1 MKHEGNLIIRKG
13 DVTDY
18 SLLKEVT
25 SSLNIYSDA
34 KLDAPNLTTV
44 GGSLY
49 INSDAKLDAPNLTT
63 VGGYLYIYSD
73 AKLDAPNLTT
83 VGGSLNI
90 NSDAKLPNLTT
101 VGGYLYINSDAKLPN
116 LTTVGGY
123 LSIYS
128 DAKLPN
134 LTTVG
139 DSLNI
144 YSDAKLPNLT
154 TVGGYLYI
162 YSDAKLD
169 APNLTTVGDSLN
181 IYSDAKLDAPF
192 LKGLK
197 WKSIDGYLF
206 VIESTKVKGDT
217 TIYKGYNIKNV
228 KGKVITKDECYVAEQ
243 GVYYA
248 HGKTIKKAVE
258 DVNFKTISEKLK
270 KEPINKDTVINMNY
284 YRLITGACEMG
295 VQSFIKGNGLKESY
309 KASELLPILEQ
320 SNAYG
325 LSKFKELL
333 TF

>member
-1 MKHEGNLIIRKG
+1 MKHEGDLIIRKG

-18 SLLKEVT
+18 SLLKEVGDYL
-25 SSLNIYSDA
+25 SINSDV

-49 INSDAKLDAPNLTT
+49 INSDAKL
-63 VGGYLYIYSD
+63 
-73 AKLDAPNLTT
+73 PNLTT
-83 VGGSLNI
+83 VGGSL
-90 NSDAKLPNLTT
+90 
-101 VGGYLYINSDAKLPN
+101 YINSD
-116 LTTVGGY
+116 V
-123 LSIYS
+123 
-128 DAKLPN
+128 
-134 LTTVG
+134 
-139 DSLNI
+139 
-144 YSDAKLPNLT
+144 
-154 TVGGYLYI
+154 
-162 YSDAKLD
+162 
-169 APNLTTVGDSLN
+169 
-181 IYSDAKLDAPF
+181 KLDAPF
-192 LKGLK
+192 LKDLK

-217 TIYKGYNIKNV
+217 TIYKGYNIQNV
-228 KGKVITKDECYVAEQ
+228 KDNVITKDECYVAEQ

-258 DVNFKTISEKLK
+258 DVNFKAISEKLK
-270 KEPINKDTVINMNY
+270 KEPINKDTIIDMKY

-309 KASELLPILEQ
+309 KASKLLPILEQ

>member
-1 MKHEGNLIIRKG
+1 MKHEGDLIIRKG

-25 SSLNIYSDA
+25 
-34 KLDAPNLTTV
+34 
-44 GGSLY
+44 
-49 INSDAKLDAPNLTT
+49 
-63 VGGYLYIYSD
+63 GYLYIYSD

-83 VGGSLNI
+83 VGGSLSIHSDAKLPNLTTVGGSLSI
-90 NSDAKLPNLTT
+90 YSDAKLDAPNLTTVGGYLSIHSDAKLPNLTT
-101 VGGYLYINSDAKLPN
+101 VGGYLY
-116 LTTVGGY
+116 
-123 LSIYS
+123 
-128 DAKLPN
+128 
-134 LTTVG
+134 
-139 DSLNI
+139 
-144 YSDAKLPNLT
+144 
-154 TVGGYLYI
+154 
-162 YSDAKLD
+162 
-169 APNLTTVGDSLN
+169 

-217 TIYKGYNIKNV
+217 IIFKGYNIKNV
-228 KGKVITKDECYVAEQ
+228 KDNVITKDECYVAEQ

-258 DVNFKTISEKLK
+258 DVKFKAISEKLK
-270 KEPINKDTVINMNY
+270 KEPINKDTVIDMKY

-325 LSKFKELL
+325 LSQFKELL

>member
-1 MKHEGNLIIRKG
+1 MKHEGNLIIGKG

-25 SSLNIYSDA
+25 GYLSINSDAKLPNLTTVGGSLYISSDAKLPNLTTVGGSLSIHSDAKLPNLTTVGSYLSINSDAKLDAPNLTTVGSSLNINSDA

-49 INSDAKLDAPNLTT
+49 ISSDAKLDAL
-63 VGGYLYIYSD
+63 
-73 AKLDAPNLTT
+73 
-83 VGGSLNI
+83 
-90 NSDAKLPNLTT
+90 
-101 VGGYLYINSDAKLPN
+101 
-116 LTTVGGY
+116 
-123 LSIYS
+123 
-128 DAKLPN
+128 
-134 LTTVG
+134 
-139 DSLNI
+139 
-144 YSDAKLPNLT
+144 
-154 TVGGYLYI
+154 
-162 YSDAKLD
+162 
-169 APNLTTVGDSLN
+169 
-181 IYSDAKLDAPF
+181 F
-192 LKGLK
+192 LKDLK
-197 WKSIDGYLF
+197 WKSVDGYLF

-228 KGKVITKDECYVAEQ
+228 KDNVITKDECYVAEQ

>member
-1 MKHEGNLIIRKG
+1 MKHEGDLIIRKG
-13 DVTDY
+13 DVTEY

-25 SSLNIYSDA
+25 
-34 KLDAPNLTTV
+34 
-44 GGSLY
+44 GSLS
-49 INSDAKLDAPNLTT
+49 IQT
-63 VGGYLYIYSD
+63 
-73 AKLDAPNLTT
+73 
-83 VGGSLNI
+83 
-90 NSDAKLPNLTT
+90 DAKLPNLTT
-101 VGGYLYINSDAKLPN
+101 VGGSLY
-116 LTTVGGY
+116 
-123 LSIYS
+123 
-128 DAKLPN
+128 
-134 LTTVG
+134 
-139 DSLNI
+139 I

-154 TVGGYLYI
+154 TVGGSLHI
-162 YSDAKLD
+162 YSDA
-169 APNLTTVGDSLN
+169 T
-181 IYSDAKLDAPF
+181 LDAPF
-192 LKGLK
+192 LKDLK

-228 KGKVITKDECYVAEQ
+228 KDNVITKDECYVAEQ

-270 KEPINKDTVINMNY
+270 KEPINKDTVIDMKY

>member
-1 MKHEGNLIIRKG
+1 MKHKGDLIIKKG

-25 SSLNIYSDA
+25 
-34 KLDAPNLTTV
+34 
-44 GGSLY
+44 
-49 INSDAKLDAPNLTT
+49 
-63 VGGYLYIYSD
+63 
-73 AKLDAPNLTT
+73 
-83 VGGSLNI
+83 
-90 NSDAKLPNLTT
+90 
-101 VGGYLYINSDAKLPN
+101 
-116 LTTVGGY
+116 GY
-123 LSIYS
+123 LS
-128 DAKLPN
+128 
-134 LTTVG
+134 
-139 DSLNI
+139 
-144 YSDAKLPNLT
+144 
-154 TVGGYLYI
+154 I

-169 APNLTTVGDSLN
+169 APNLTTVGDSLS
-181 IYSDAKLDAPF
+181 IHSDAKLDAPF
-192 LKGLK
+192 LKDLK

-228 KGKVITKDECYVAEQ
+228 KDNVITKEECYVAEQ

-270 KEPINKDTVINMNY
+270 KEPINKDTVIDMNY